1 MKFSADRLRLGAAL
15 RHRAFAFAIPLF
27 FLASFYSGARDAY
40 PPIRAGVG
48 AWLTIALGGILALAL
63 AAVFRAERARSST
76 SYRAF
81 ALSSFFVY
89 LLDLAFDARPFPAR
103 LEPDVSFIVLLAAF
117 AIQWF
122 WSGTLT
128 NVFAERESFLDEVA
142 GLEGRDL
149 MSAVRSDSEIL
160 ILSHRNARRAAWTVD
175 ALAIVLAVFLA
186 TLGVHGVRPSV
197 RTLAFSGLLF
207 FLIVATHSLLRIYAD
222 EERAIGMGLSSAFS
236 LLSARVRAALG
247 ILATSTILALFVS
260 SGRPLIPPDPFRAF
274 FAFVARLL
282 RLGARDFS
290 MGVDPSSADDG
301 YGQFLRNLA
310 LSHANDWP
318 DLTWLYT
325 AIKWITLG
333 AAAVGAAVFVF
344 GPLLSRAWVSFWREG
359 ALIRYLRALW
369 SGVVD
374 ILRAMG
380 VGRPGRGIRRSTE
393 GSFQAALR
401 SVFRSARGERRAKAR
416 EKKREL
422 GRLSPLFA
430 KLIEWG
436 AARGIAAG
444 PSTPPLEYA
453 LALARA
459 HPALGA
465 EFRDVG
471 SLFEKALYSRDTL
484 TTGEESRFR
493 EAVAAVLRAE

>member
-1 MKFSADRLRLGAAL
+1 MKLSADRVRLGAAL
-15 RHRAFAFAIPLF
+15 RHRALAFAIPIL

-40 PPIRAGVG
+40 PPIRAGTG
-48 AWLTIALGGILALAL
+48 AWLTISLGGILALAL
-63 AAVFRAERARSST
+63 AAVFRAERARLST

-81 ALSSFFVY
+81 ALSSLFVY
-89 LLDLAFDARPFPAR
+89 LLNLAFDARPFPAR
-103 LEPDVSFIVLLAAF
+103 FEPDASFIVLLAAF

-128 NVFAERESFLDEVA
+128 NVFAERENFLAEVA

-160 ILSHRNARRAAWTVD
+160 IISHRNARRAAWTVD

-186 TLGVHGVRPSV
+186 TLGVHGVRPSA

-222 EERAIGMGLSSAFS
+222 EERAAGMGLSSAFG
-236 LLSARVRAALG
+236 LLSARIRAALG
-247 ILATSTILALFVS
+247 ILAGATTLALFVS

-274 FAFVARLL
+274 FAFIARLL

-290 MGVDPSSADDG
+290 MGVDPPSGDDG
-301 YGQFLRNLA
+301 YGKFLRNLA
-310 LSHANDWP
+310 LAHANDWP

-325 AIKWITLG
+325 AIKWIALG
-333 AAAVGAAVFVF
+333 AIAVGAAVFVF

-359 ALIRYLRALW
+359 ALIRYLRNLW

-374 ILRAMG
+374 LVRGMRQATGLPFFDAM
-380 VGRPGRGIRRSTE
+380 RFARRKTHRGAQ
-393 GSFQAALR
+393 GD
-401 SVFRSARGERRAKAR
+401 RSAGARAR

-422 GRLSPLFA
+422 GRLSPLFV
-430 KLIEWG
+430 KLAEWG
-436 AARGIAAG
+436 AARGISAN
-444 PSTPPLEYA
+444 PSTPPVEYA
-453 LALARA
+453 LALAGAR
-459 HPALGA
+459 PELGA
-465 EFRDVG
+465 ELRDAG
-471 SLFEKALYSRDTL
+471 HLFEKALYSRDIL
-484 TTGEESRFR
+484 TAGEESRFR